1 MIAISESITDHSICM
16 FDETVN
22 KSAVIS
28 CRSIFQKAGVTAMMY
43 VKDYMHSTRKKYDIK
58 KQQQMSAL
66 FQTHASTH
74 KEPGE
79 LWKLCYGK
87 ERNTVTQVRS

>member
-58 KQQQMSAL
+58 KTTTNVCFIPNARLDSQRARRAMETL
-66 FQTHASTH
+66 
-74 KEPGE
+74 
-79 LWKLCYGK
+79 LWERKKYG
-87 ERNTVTQVRS
+87 NTS